1 MTFLI
6 NCMLMW
12 QCYSNPN
19 LYLPI
24 ASKYNNFLSSLAIPN
39 HLMLHSKQ
47 FYYSIHIFFV
57 FRILYFQ
64 FTIEPNLVGVQHF
77 YQHLFTENGRG

>member
-12 QCYSNPN
+12 QYYSNPN

-24 ASKYNNFLSSLAIPN
+24 ASKYNNCLSSIAIPN
-39 HLMLHSKQ
+39 NLMLHSK
-47 FYYSIHIFFV
+47 FYYSKHIFFV